1 MRIDSIG
8 RWSLVPFGLSLVL
21 WIFPLSLSTAIE
33 AQPENREAQPEN
45 RSVVVEEAG
54 HWRPGFELPLV
65 GLTSSLLILSVLR
78 AQQRLE
84 SRARQTF

>member
-1 MRIDSIG
+1 MRIDPIG

-21 WIFPLSLSTAIE
+21 WILPSSLPTATD
-33 AQPENREAQPEN
+33 AQLEN
-45 RSVVVEEAG
+45 RSVTVEEAG
-54 HWRPGFELPLV
+54 RWRPGFELPLV

-84 SRARQTF
+84 SQARQTF